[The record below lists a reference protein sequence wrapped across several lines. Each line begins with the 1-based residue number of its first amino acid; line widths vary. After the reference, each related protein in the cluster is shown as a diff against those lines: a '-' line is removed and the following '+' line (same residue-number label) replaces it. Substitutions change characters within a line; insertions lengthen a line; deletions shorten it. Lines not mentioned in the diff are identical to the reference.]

1 VAGPSTDNTACVR
14 SFTELDASSKL
25 VDATAGGTEVTDAL
39 DDAIGNGNTAGTL
52 PVEDND

>member
-1 VAGPSTDNTACVR
+1 MGPASISLTACVR